1 MFNSE
6 TNGKIRH
13 KKTPPEI
20 VYGGVKVK
28 CKTVKVVVKLIVK
41 VA

>member
-6 TNGKIRH
+6 SNGKIRH
-13 KKTPPEI
+13 KKTPPQR
-20 VYGGVKVK
+20 VYGGVKVNG
-28 CKTVKVVVKLIVK
+28 KTVKVVVKLSVK